1 MQLGTP
7 IPILIEPPKWFA
19 IHTAS
24 NHERAVARQL
34 QERSIPFFL
43 PTYKQVNR
51 WSDRRKEVERPL
63 FPGYVFVQIAMD
75 AKLNVLRIPGVVR
88 LVGTSHGPSEIPAA
102 EIEPLQQAMVSKG
115 QIAPHDYV
123 KVGSRVR
130 VVHGPFA
137 GIRGSLVRKEN
148 QLRVVVSMES
158 IHQAFSMMVDLRDIE
173 VLSEPR
179 ASAAAGHAF
188 SS

>member
-1 MQLGTP
+1 LRLGIP
-7 IPILIEPPKWFA
+7 IPTLTEPPKWFA

-51 WSDRRKEVERPL
+51 WSDRRKEMERPL
-63 FPGYVFVQIAMD
+63 FPGYLFVHIQLH
-75 AKLNVLRIPGVVR
+75 AKLNVLRVPGVVR
-88 LVGTSHGPSEIPAA
+88 LVGSSQGPSEIPPE

-115 QIAPHDYV
+115 QIAPHDCV

-130 VVHGPFA
+130 VMHGPFA
-137 GIRGSLVRKEN
+137 GITGCLVRKEN
-148 QLRVVVSMES
+148 QLRVVVAMES
-158 IHQAFSMMVDLRDIE
+158 IHQAFSMQVDLRDME
-173 VLSEPR
+173 VIGEPR
-179 ASAAAGHAF
+179 VATAAAGHV
-188 SS
+188 